1 MITVGWGAFLLAALK
16 ALPALISL
24 FSALKRDADASANR
38 GIGYDLAVKQSLEVA
53 TERVAAAREVEREAE
68 KEHAT
73 KLDDSAF
80 DQDFKRP

>member
-1 MITVGWGAFLLAALK
+1 MTWSAFILAVLK

-24 FSALKRDADASANR
+24 AASIKNSADAAANR
-38 GIGYDLAVKQSLEVA
+38 SIGYDKAVADSLKLASDRIALA
-53 TERVAAAREVEREAE
+53 HEVEQEAA

-73 KLDDSAF
+73 KADDSAF